1 MPLKANLG
9 SVCGDWQP
17 LIPPGTSGDII
28 RTAQPY
34 LGFRMARH
42 LLATF
47 LCLSAL
53 VPSSRAQSAGVI
65 PVYLMMNGGA
75 GGADAAFQAVEFAQQ
90 KLQQDNRKAAE
101 AEAERAKLVGAGSVS
116 ALDLQAP
123 PKALDEYDKAIGINA
138 EAESER
144 SGCPSAKGDRPLP
157 EVCHRPQCARH
168 RIPGVA
174 TTANPRPS
182 FWSLRR
188 KPSCLC
194 A

>member
-1 MPLKANLG
+1 
-9 SVCGDWQP
+9 
-17 LIPPGTSGDII
+17 
-28 RTAQPY
+28 
-34 LGFRMARH
+34 MARH

-123 PKALDEYDKAIGINA
+123 PKALDEYNKAMPMLKQNPKEAIAHLQKAIALYPKFVTAHNALGIA
-138 EAESER
+138 YLESR
-144 SGCPSAKGDRPLP
+144 RQQTPGRASGVYAASQVAYAPRIADRHL
-157 EVCHRPQCARH
+157 
-168 RIPGVA
+168 G
-174 TTANPRPS
+174 
-182 FWSLRR
+182 
-188 KPSCLC
+188 LC
-194 A
+194 GAAFRV